1 MGENLMAYKE
11 YSVKEGDCISSIAYD
26 HALFPDTIWNDSK
39 NSELKKKRKNPNT
52 LLPGDVIYIR
62 DKEEKEESCPCEQ
75 KHRFRRK
82 GVPAKLKT
90 QILIGEL
97 PCENEEY
104 VLDIDGMRSRGKT
117 DADGN
122 IEITIPPNAKK
133 GLIIIQNEEF
143 ELTLGTIDPIEEKQ
157 GVIQR
162 LENLGFYEVD
172 EDDDTGDEDETGEE
186 DGEDEDPYI
195 EAIKR
200 FQESVGLEPTGEA
213 DQQTL
218 DRLVEI
224 HGS

>member
-1 MGENLMAYKE
+1 MAYKQ
-11 YSVKEGDCISSIAYD
+11 YSVKEGDCISSIAYE
-26 HALFPDTIWNDSK
+26 HALFPDTIWKDPK
-39 NSELKKKRKNPNT
+39 NSELKNKRKNPNS
-52 LLPGDVIYIR
+52 LLPGDVVFVR
-62 DKEEKEESCPCEQ
+62 DKEEKEESCACEQ

-97 PCENEEY
+97 PCENEDY
-104 VLDIDGMRSRGKT
+104 VLDIDGAISRGKT

-122 IEITIPPNAKK
+122 VEITIPPNAKR
-133 GLIIIQNEEF
+133 GRLIINDEEF

-162 LENLGFYEVD
+162 LENLGFYEVA
-172 EDDDTGDEDETGEE
+172 EDDDTDSEDS
-186 DGEDEDPYI
+186 EDEDPYV
-195 EAIKR
+195 EAIKL

-218 DRLVEI
+218 DKLVEI

>member
-1 MGENLMAYKE
+1 MAYKE
-11 YSVKEGDCISSIAYD
+11 YSVKEGDCISSIAYE
-26 HALFPDTIWNDSK
+26 HALFPDTIWDDSK
-39 NSELKKKRKNPNT
+39 NSELKKKRKNPNA
-52 LLPGDVIYIR
+52 LLPGDVVYIR
-62 DKEEKEESCPCEQ
+62 DKEEKEESCACEE

-97 PCENEEY
+97 PCENEDY
-104 VLDIDGMRSRGKT
+104 VLDIDGVLSRGKT

-122 IEITIPPNAKK
+122 IEITIPPNAKR
-133 GLIIIQNEEF
+133 GRITINDEEF

-162 LENLGFYEVD
+162 LENLGFYEVG
-172 EDDDTGDEDETGEE
+172 EDDDTDNE
-186 DGEDEDPYI
+186 DGEEEDPYI
-195 EAIKR
+195 EAIKK

-218 DRLVEI
+218 DRLVET

>member
-1 MGENLMAYKE
+1 MAYKQ
-11 YSVKEGDCISSIAYD
+11 YTVKEGDCISSIAYE
-26 HALFPDTIWNDSK
+26 HALFPDTIWDDSK
-39 NSELKKKRKNPNT
+39 NSELKKKRKNPNA
-52 LLPGDVIYIR
+52 LLPGDVVEIR
-62 DKEEKEESCPCEQ
+62 DKEEKEESCACEE

-90 QILIGEL
+90 QIMIGEL

-104 VLDIDGMRSRGKT
+104 VLDIDGVLSRGKT

-122 IEITIPPNAKK
+122 IEITIPPNAKR
-133 GLIIIQNEEF
+133 GRIIIDEEEF
-143 ELTLGTIDPIEEKQ
+143 DLTLGTIDPIEEKQ

-162 LENLGFYEVD
+162 LENLGFYEVGED
-172 EDDDTGDEDETGEE
+172 EQTDDDDGEE
-186 DGEDEDPYI
+186 EDPYI
-195 EAIKR
+195 EAIKK

-218 DRLVEI
+218 DRLVET

>member
-1 MGENLMAYKE
+1 MAYKQ
-11 YSVKEGDCISSIAYD
+11 YSVKEGDCISSIAYE
-26 HALFPDTIWNDSK
+26 HSLFPDTVWNDSK
-39 NSELKKKRKNPNT
+39 NSELKNKRKNPNA
-52 LLPGDVIYIR
+52 LLPGDVVYVR
-62 DKEEKEESCPCEQ
+62 DMEEKEESCACEQ

-90 QILIGEL
+90 QIMIGEL

-104 VLDIDGMRSRGKT
+104 VLDIDGVLSRGKT
-117 DADGN
+117 DDQGN
-122 IEITIPPNAKK
+122 IEITIPPNAKR
-133 GLIIIQNEEF
+133 GRIIICDEEF

-162 LENLGFYEVD
+162 LENLGFYEEV
-172 EDDDTGDEDETGEE
+172 EDDDMDSENGENGEE
-186 DGEDEDPYI
+186 EDPYV

-200 FQESVGLEPTGEA
+200 FQESVGLEPTGKD

-218 DRLVEI
+218 DALVET

>member
-1 MGENLMAYKE
+1 MAYKE
-11 YSVKEGDCISSIAYD
+11 YTVQEGDCISSIAYE

-39 NSELKKKRKNPNT
+39 NSEIKNMRKNPNA

-62 DKEEKEESCPCEQ
+62 DKEEKEESCACEQ

-90 QILIGEL
+90 QILIGEI
-97 PCENEEY
+97 PCENEDY
-104 VLDIDGMRSRGKT
+104 ILDIDGAVSRGKT

-122 IEITIPPNAKK
+122 IEITIPPNAKR
-133 GLIIIQNEEF
+133 GRIIIKDEEF

-162 LENLGFYEVD
+162 LENLGFYEAD
-172 EDDDTGDEDETGEE
+172 EDDEDNEEEDTGDDNSEEDEE
-186 DGEDEDPYI
+186 EDPYT

-200 FQESVGLEPTGEA
+200 FQESVGLEPTGQA

-218 DRLVEI
+218 DRLVET

>member
-1 MGENLMAYKE
+1 MAYKQ
-11 YSVKEGDCISSIAYD
+11 YSVKEGDCISSIAYE
-26 HALFPDTIWNDSK
+26 HALFPDTIWDDSK
-39 NSELKKKRKNPNT
+39 NSELKNKRKNPNA
-52 LLPGDVIYIR
+52 LLPGDEVYIR
-62 DKEEKEESCPCEQ
+62 DKEEKEESCDCEQ

-90 QILIGEL
+90 QIMIGEL

-104 VLDIDGMRSRGKT
+104 VLDIDCVLSRGKT
-117 DADGN
+117 DVDGN
-122 IEITIPPNAKK
+122 VEITIPPNAKR
-133 GLIIIQNEEF
+133 GCIIINDEEF

-172 EDDDTGDEDETGEE
+172 EDDDTDNEDS
-186 DGEDEDPYI
+186 EDEDPYV
-195 EAIKR
+195 EALKL
-200 FQESVGLEPTGEA
+200 FQESIGLEPTGEA

-218 DRLVEI
+218 DRLVET

>member
-1 MGENLMAYKE
+1 MAYKE
-11 YSVKEGDCISSIAYD
+11 YSVKEGDCISSIAYE

-39 NSELKKKRKNPNT
+39 NSEIKNKRKNPNA

-62 DKEEKEESCPCEQ
+62 DKEEKEESCPSDQ
-75 KHRFRRK
+75 KHSFRRK

-104 VLDIDGMRSRGKT
+104 VIDIDGALSRGKT

-122 IEITIPPNAKK
+122 IEITIPPNAKR
-133 GLIIIQNEEF
+133 GRIIISDEEF

-172 EDDDTGDEDETGEE
+172 EEE
-186 DGEDEDPYI
+186 EMADKDAEDEDPYV

-218 DRLVEI
+218 DRLVET